1 MNETSWQ
8 IWNTGTLCDHTIA
21 THQWQVSPTLNPP
34 CFDALFDSTF
44 LNYGPI
50 RVWDHKLIRFVT
62 LTFDLYWGQRSS
74 NKQIYTQSDLFL
86 KPGQFTS
93 EDTTLQWEQKIVFA
107 VVSLLYVVLS
117 LFRTNS
123 PVSTHSNTVIQ
134 EGNEKPRLHGT
145 HETLLTVL
153 PQARLSQCPRLC
165 LMFCCCNTGIYG

>member
-50 RVWDHKLIRFVT
+50 RVWDHKLIRKVSTEVKGQVT
-62 LTFDLYWGQRSS
+62 NRFIHNQT
-74 NKQIYTQSDLFL
+74 L